1 MIDIDTLTLILGAT
15 TLFLALVAPMM
26 SPLFRRLRQEDAET
40 VEELPKVTVLLVS
53 NGDHVALDEHLPIFL
68 NQDYEPGYDII
79 VVSEKADAETDNVL
93 KRYANNQRLYSTFV
107 PESSRYMSK
116 NKLAITLGVRASKND
131 WIILTDP
138 RCKPEG
144 SGWLASFASSLS
156 HRKSLVL
163 GYVNYEKDSKPYHR
177 FEQMHTALYLLR
189 AAQNGNA
196 YRTNCPL
203 LAFKKSDFMESNGF
217 QEHLRYSIG
226 EYDFLVNK
234 YAKLGEHGITVL
246 PEAWLTENAISE
258 KTWQNRQVYHEETK
272 KHLEGGLGLRTL
284 FLTDQTML
292 HLNYI
297 VVLAVMVFAALT
309 SRWIL
314 LGVSVAALVLS
325 LMLRIVNGKRALQ
338 AMGVSIP
345 SWKVIPYEWSMFFR
359 NIMTRFRYEYADK
372 NDFISHKV

>member
-1 MIDIDTLTLILGAT
+1 MTNIDTITLILGAAA
-15 TLFLALVAPMM
+15 LFLALVAPMM
-26 SPLFRRLRQEDAET
+26 SPLFRRLRQEDAEA

-68 NQDYEPGYDII
+68 TQDYEPGYDII

-144 SGWLASFASSLS
+144 SGWLAAFASSLS
-156 HRKSLVL
+156 HRKSLVM

-196 YRTNCPL
+196 YRTNCP
-203 LAFKKSDFMESNGF
+203 
-217 QEHLRYSIG
+217 

-234 YAKLGEHGITVL
+234 YAKLGEHGITVS
-246 PEAWLTENAISE
+246 PDAWLTENAISE

-272 KHLEGGLGLRTL
+272 KHLEGGLGLRTQ

-345 SWKVIPYEWSMFFR
+345 SWKVIPYEWSMLFR